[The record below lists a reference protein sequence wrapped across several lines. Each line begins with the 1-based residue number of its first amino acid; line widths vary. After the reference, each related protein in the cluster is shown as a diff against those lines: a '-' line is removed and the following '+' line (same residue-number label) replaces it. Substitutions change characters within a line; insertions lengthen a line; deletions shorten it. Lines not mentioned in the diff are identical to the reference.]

1 MGYKSIRTKGIELNI
16 REAEP
21 KSLRKGVLVN
31 VLNPNPYLFWVSVGA
46 PIVTKAMSLSI
57 SAPLAF
63 IISLYTSM
71 VVSKILLAILIGKS
85 KSFLSG
91 KAYIYTMRFLGVVL
105 VVLAFA
111 LFRDG
116 LKLLGIIEA

>member
-1 MGYKSIRTKGIELNI
+1 MTR
-16 REAEP
+16 
-21 KSLRKGVLVN
+21 
-31 VLNPNPYLFWVSVGA
+31 
-46 PIVTKAMSLSI
+46 AMSLNI

-63 IISLYTSM
+63 IISLYTFM

-91 KAYIYTMRFLGVVL
+91 KGYIYTMRFLGLVL

-111 LFRDG
+111 LYHDG